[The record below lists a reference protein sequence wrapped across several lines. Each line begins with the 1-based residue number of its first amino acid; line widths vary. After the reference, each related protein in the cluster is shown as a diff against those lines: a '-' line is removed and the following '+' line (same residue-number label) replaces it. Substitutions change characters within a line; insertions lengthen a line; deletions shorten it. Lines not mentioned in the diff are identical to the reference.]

1 MNALYPVMKGRSQ
14 SYGVLI
20 MEKKAYQL
28 PSTFSFLSPSN
39 YKKDIHEKS
48 LNNKINKMVKKNFSN
63 KKKLIIF
70 LQKFSYNPLNL
81 SSPLSPIKS
90 PKSGL
95 KDWTL
100 PTEPSPCKKNNF
112 L

>member
-1 MNALYPVMKGRSQ
+1 MLLNLILQQIKSHLNEKNLMNALYPVMKGRSQ

-70 LQKFSYNPLNL
+70 L
-81 SSPLSPIKS
+81 
-90 PKSGL
+90 
-95 KDWTL
+95 
-100 PTEPSPCKKNNF
+100 
-112 L
+112 